1 VRPNTAMIEAS
12 WGGAQYP
19 NHTESGNSNYI
30 DNYTLHCGAH
40 GCLFNVKHD
49 YTEQH
54 EVSAKFPE
62 VVASMMKKMTE
73 LAATIWSTDHKNDP
87 ACHPFGY
94 SHYGG
99 FYGPWKE
106 LDQWEA
112 VETKYFLTTD

>member
-1 VRPNTAMIEAS
+1 
-12 WGGAQYP
+12 
-19 NHTESGNSNYI
+19 
-30 DNYTLHCGAH
+30 
-40 GCLFNVKHD
+40 
-49 YTEQH
+49 
-54 EVSAKFPE
+54 
-62 VVASMMKKMTE
+62 MKKMTE